1 MESKARA
8 ISHGAHVIRRYDG
21 GNLLSTPMNWINRI
35 FRFGG
40 AAALATRLVAVWK
53 LFRHPQ
59 TPRAARWVAFAV
71 IAYAVSP
78 IDLIPDFI
86 PVIGLLDDLVLLPIG
101 VALAVRLTP
110 QPVWEACL
118 REAEASREKLPRL
131 WWGALIIALVWLL
144 VVGAFL
150 AWLMSLLARA

>member
-1 MESKARA
+1 MTVLK
-8 ISHGAHVIRRYDG
+8 
-21 GNLLSTPMNWINRI
+21 RI
-35 FRFGG
+35 FKWRG
-40 AAALATRLVAVWK
+40 AAALGTRLVALWK

-86 PVIGLLDDLVLLPIG
+86 PVLGLLDELVLLPIG

-110 QPVWEACL
+110 APVWQACL
-118 REAEASREKLPRL
+118 AQAEASRDKLPRL
-131 WWGALIIALVWLL
+131 WWGALAIGLIWLVALGLFV
-144 VVGAFL
+144 
-150 AWLMSLLARA
+150 AWLFNLLATSA